1 MIFEYFVRNRNLLI
15 LIFTL
20 SYVAAFSVNA
30 FFHRNLEFIYYTLL
44 MVSLIYLALILHRS
58 LHYDFTIM
66 FGFSVLGFIHLAGG
80 NVYLGEMRLYDFYF
94 IPGVLRYDNVVHT
107 FGTFIVTILLYN
119 LLANYITVPLRK
131 RYWVFALFL
140 TLMALGVGTVNEL
153 VEFLAVV
160 FLNAEEAVGGY
171 FNNSLDIVFNTIGSL
186 LATVLIYI
194 YRERP
199 QFLQNLHDKAIS
211 KS

>member
-1 MIFEYFVRNRNLLI
+1 
-15 LIFTL
+15 
-20 SYVAAFSVNA
+20 
-30 FFHRNLEFIYYTLL
+30 
-44 MVSLIYLALILHRS
+44 
-58 LHYDFTIM
+58 
-66 FGFSVLGFIHLAGG
+66 
-80 NVYLGEMRLYDFYF
+80 
-94 IPGVLRYDNVVHT
+94 
-107 FGTFIVTILLYN
+107 
-119 LLANYITVPLRK
+119 
-131 RYWVFALFL
+131 
-140 TLMALGVGTVNEL
+140 MALGVGTVNEL